1 MQLFGSFALF
11 SFWAD
16 VNAIINMMLGKVE
29 AVPAADLNG
38 DGNVDISDVNAVINL
53 MLGKVRLRLAQEY
66 SRRLVLW

>member
-16 VNAIINMMLGKVE
+16 VNAIINMMLGKAD
-29 AVPAADLNG
+29 AVPAADLNT

-53 MLGKVRLRLAQEY
+53 MLGK
-66 SRRLVLW
+66 